1 MEIWDFLQEGQN
13 DGEKKKEEKNPQ
25 PTTQNEKHLSMGLLT
40 FPSRNKESSRSTLL
54 KYYNISG
61 DTKQIFV
68 FPKQKFCDMYVS
80 FQ

>member
-1 MEIWDFLQEGQN
+1 MDKMM
-13 DGEKKKEEKNPQ
+13 EKKKRKKTPQ

-40 FPSRNKESSRSTLL
+40 VPSRNKESSRSTLL

-61 DTKQIFV
+61 DTKQISV
-68 FPKQKFCDMYVS
+68 FLKQKFCDMYVS